1 MLTVLVY
8 KSRKPS
14 RRTSEPLP
22 GESTQFVARGY
33 AGTDVTSS
41 LTAGCALLLLG
52 GVGRRARAPP
62 SGVPPGSQLLAGEE
76 GFGLPAGRVHAER
89 TAQSQ
94 LCGAALLGLEV

>member
-8 KSRKPS
+8 KNRKPS
-14 RRTSEPLP
+14 RTLESLP

-52 GVGRRARAPP
+52 GVGGRARAPP
-62 SGVPPGSQLLAGEE
+62 SRVPSGSQLLAGED
-76 GFGLPAGRVHAER
+76 RKSV
-89 TAQSQ
+89 
-94 LCGAALLGLEV
+94 V